1 MSLVDTLKGL
11 VGKGKDVAAQNA
23 EKIESAVDKAG
34 DFIDQKTGGKYS
46 DKIDKGAEA
55 VKNAIPPEEGKAPE
69 AAPEPPPAPAPE
81 EAAAEPAP
89 EPAPETP
96 PGNQPPA

>member
-1 MSLVDTLKGL
+1 MSLMDTLKGL

-34 DFIDQKTGGKYS
+34 GFIDQKTGGKYS

-55 VKNAIPPEEGKAPE
+55 VKNAIPEQGGAGAAPE
-69 AAPEPPPAPAPE
+69 ASPAPAPDPTPGE
-81 EAAAEPAP
+81 N
-89 EPAPETP
+89 P
-96 PGNQPPA
+96 PGEQKPPTP